1 MFEYNGTQF
10 TLAEVE
16 SAAAKRN
23 LSLDDYINQF
33 GIKKIDSQSV
43 EKQAP
48 VAETTAPAAGQT
60 PDMGSQLE
68 SGSSELQSEDPALG
82 FFDQILKPDVERNET
97 YKEREARQE
106 IELRNKVNERLAKEK
121 EQGELSTADKMV
133 NSITNVA
140 DQFQQFIPNT
150 VVASNKI
157 FRGIFGDEAI
167 DAFVANK
174 KIPKFFKEG
183 LSEKDLDFAIQQ

>member
-1 MFEYNGTQF
+1 M
-10 TLAEVE
+10 
-16 SAAAKRN
+16 
-23 LSLDDYINQF
+23 
-33 GIKKIDSQSV
+33 

-121 EQGELSTADKMV
+121 EQGELSTADK
-133 NSITNVA
+133 I
-140 DQFQQFIPNT
+140 QFSFIIYI
-150 VVASNKI
+150 K
-157 FRGIFGDEAI
+157 
-167 DAFVANK
+167 
-174 KIPKFFKEG
+174 
-183 LSEKDLDFAIQQ
+183 